1 MASLS
6 KLCVSWFIGIR
17 WHLNALQRQALN
29 GMSAY
34 GINECFIRQ
43 IASFA
48 FILNMPDVCIDG
60 FLDFVLK
67 HDDSPC
73 QADDG
78 DDHSKSQP

>member
-1 MASLS
+1 MPFLCMSKNQDNLS
-6 KLCVSWFIGIR
+6 C
-17 WHLNALQRQALN
+17 LNSNLIPNWRN

-67 HDDSPC
+67 HDDCPC

-78 DDHSKSQP
+78 DDPSKSQP

>member
-1 MASLS
+1 
-6 KLCVSWFIGIR
+6 
-17 WHLNALQRQALN
+17 
-29 GMSAY
+29 MSAY

-48 FILNMPDVCIDG
+48 FILNMPYVCIDG